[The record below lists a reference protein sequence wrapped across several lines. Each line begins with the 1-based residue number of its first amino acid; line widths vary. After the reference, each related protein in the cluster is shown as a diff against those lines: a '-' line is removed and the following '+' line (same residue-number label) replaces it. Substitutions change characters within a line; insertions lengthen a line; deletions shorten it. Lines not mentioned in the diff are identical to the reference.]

1 MQRERCC
8 RLDLPAPRKAL
19 YLSTSAAL
27 LVWGDLIARLTRTS
41 KGAFHVDAPSTG
53 TYPRGQTLIDIC
65 GESPRGCTGLP
76 LLLALLPTAASLD
89 HLYYEPMEL
98 AIRGSVGQPL
108 LESHEAMLLGFI

>member
-1 MQRERCC
+1 M
-8 RLDLPAPRKAL
+8 
-19 YLSTSAAL
+19 
-27 LVWGDLIARLTRTS
+27 
-41 KGAFHVDAPSTG
+41 G

-65 GESPRGCTGLP
+65 EESPRGCTGLP